1 MQLPVEVVA
10 VAQARAADRGRE
22 ACAARG
28 HGARVEGAIVRGG
41 AATGAAVERVPV
53 QGREDDG
60 SRGANTGV
68 YAQASSL
75 FHRLKG
81 RRELGVTGCSSVP
94 YLVT

>member
-60 SRGANTGV
+60 SRGA
-68 YAQASSL
+68 
-75 FHRLKG
+75 G
-81 RRELGVTGCSSVP
+81 RHGQH
-94 YLVT
+94 